1 MDQGILMKT
10 LFKALVLAAG
20 MTALLPSFAND
31 EVARQRAEVDRK
43 IVAAANSGDHRGA
56 LKLISEALASDERQ
70 YGKDHPAL
78 LQRLYLQ
85 WQLCKETRT
94 DTNQIDNV
102 ITRIR
107 SINEATL
114 AGKDPEQLY
123 LAGRF
128 LMEIRQTQEAEPF
141 FEKLV
146 TVADASDDADPAWLY
161 RGLDQLAE
169 IRSLMPAGYDKARGT
184 LERLIALREKHQ
196 GKTHHDL
203 IRPLRMLA
211 KVRRF
216 EGEPYYQ
223 RVLDIERAH
232 HVEDHP
238 SVLRARLELARF
250 YADHGK
256 NGQALP
262 SLDGFMASIRRIDP
276 RKGNSP
282 DLLPAL
288 FLKSRVLAGNDNYA
302 EAARHLQR
310 AYEILSSQPG
320 VTNENRVALLQSQLV
335 RFELTSTGSLSW
347 LNDEHLAQLAEA
359 TYQQQVASKS
369 LPPELGLVLKLELVD
384 RALKRNPL
392 NTWSDGIDHQARKDS
407 ITRAAREAL
416 KVSERHWP
424 ANDPVRQQ
432 LSQLLAKLQ

>member
-1 MDQGILMKT
+1 MRSC
-10 LFKALVLAAG
+10 VL
-20 MTALLPSFAND
+20 
-31 EVARQRAEVDRK
+31 
-43 IVAAANSGDHRGA
+43 VAAKVLRQ
-56 LKLISEALASDERQ
+56 ISQPSHVDPAASNVHHDP
-70 YGKDHPAL
+70 PAV
-78 LQRLYLQ
+78 
-85 WQLCKETRT
+85 RT
-94 DTNQIDNV
+94 AFHVPVRFDDVLEGELVIDL
-102 ITRIR
+102 R
-107 SINEATL
+107 SQQSV
-114 AGKDPEQLY
+114 AGKLVDGLQCFRNGLPVLRDVQLY

-216 EGEPYYQ
+216 EGEPYNQ